1 MSSSRSYRFQQR
13 PALRAK
19 AVPMPRPQDRVLESA
34 RIWLAPTVVLG
45 WLLRM
50 VWQAAF

>member
-19 AVPMPRPQDRVLESA
+19 AVPMPQPQVRVLEIA
-34 RIWLAPTVVLG
+34 RTWLAPTIALG

>member
-1 MSSSRSYRFQQR
+1 MSSSRSYRSQQR

-19 AVPMPRPQDRVLESA
+19 AVPMPRPQDRVLEIA
-34 RIWLAPTVVLG
+34 RVWLAPTLVVG

-50 VWQAAF
+50 AWQAAF

>member
-19 AVPMPRPQDRVLESA
+19 AVPMPQPHIRVLEIA
-34 RIWLAPTVVLG
+34 RVWLAPMMALG
-45 WLLRM
+45 WLFHL

>member
-1 MSSSRSYRFQQR
+1 MSSYRSYRSQQR

-19 AVPMPRPQDRVLESA
+19 AVPMPSPQDRVLEIA
-34 RIWLAPTVVLG
+34 RFWLAPTVVVG

>member
-1 MSSSRSYRFQQR
+1 MSSSRSYRPQQS

-19 AVPMPRPQDRVLESA
+19 AVPMPQPHIRVLEIA
-34 RIWLAPTVVLG
+34 RTWILPVTALG

-50 VWQAAF
+50 AWQMAM

>member
-1 MSSSRSYRFQQR
+1 MSSYRSYRSQQR

-19 AVPMPRPQDRVLESA
+19 AVPMPSPQDRVLDLA
-34 RIWLAPTVVLG
+34 RTWLAPTLVLG
-45 WLLRM
+45 WLFRL